1 MFPVERIEWAKNM
14 NRDERHLKLLSKIQ
28 IVYGIAN
35 LFVSYY
41 FYEALFILVHKYRK
55 MLEQSRPELEV
66 ALLLGFGFVLLLI
79 GIAILF
85 CIILTGQ
92 SLAQHQNY
100 TFCLIVAAAE
110 CFIFPIG
117 TFIGIWTI
125 LVLRRNSVKAL
136 FAPPEVES
144 GVG

>member
-1 MFPVERIEWAKNM
+1 M

-41 FYEALFILVHKYRK
+41 FYEALFILVHEYRK

-125 LVLRRNSVKAL
+125 WVLRRNSVKAL
-136 FAPPEVES
+136 FATPQVES

>member
-1 MFPVERIEWAKNM
+1 M

-28 IVYGIAN
+28 IIYGIAN

-41 FYEALFILVHKYRK
+41 YYEALFILVHEYRK

-110 CFIFPIG
+110 CLIFPIG
-117 TFIGIWTI
+117 TIIGISTI
-125 LVLRRNSVKAL
+125 WVLRRDSVKTL
-136 FAPPEVES
+136 FATPEGES
-144 GVG
+144 GIG